1 MGEFDLIHTSPGK
14 AATDE
19 ERQAFNQQAEQLEAY
34 LNNLVGSSDPC
45 VVCPEDG
52 CISIDLSDCNNYEV
66 LVTENITCMRIVGE
80 GAPGTINFIIPPNVT
95 RHICGFPSSFGGEGN
110 ECDVDLD
117 GGAEGTNWP
126 FAHMGSSAGGLSGG
140 GLGKPGI
147 PNAGQAQRTGG
158 GGGGGGCVCVAE
170 PPSKLTITCCS
181 SDCEIDCNATD
192 VKLDFRV
199 CGGKAPYTW
208 STTAGTIT
216 HAGNGSSATLRPPTN
231 AGGAVAG
238 TAYQVFAVNGAN
250 CDTQGTRVWKREN
263 WGCDD
268 VLDSCTSF
276 TSALACN
283 AITCANGDVYSN
295 AYPDGTSGGSC
306 AGRLNMECFVSPT
319 TPACDAQP
327 VGLGARCDQR
337 TAPMIA
343 AGCEPCGSV
352 MVGAVITVT
361 DALGTSVSKTIN
373 PKN

>member
-231 AGGAVAG
+231 TGSAVAG
-238 TAYQVFAVNGAN
+238 TAFKIEICMYAGGLCSA
-250 CDTQGTRVWKREN
+250 GTDS
-263 WGCDD
+263 GCIRNFD
-268 VLDSCTSF
+268 
-276 TSALACN
+276 
-283 AITCANGDVYSN
+283 CAGGVVSTT
-295 AYPDGTSGGSC
+295 GTSNCTGFPYVCNIHS
-306 AGRLNMECFVSPT
+306 
-319 TPACDAQP
+319 TPVCD
-327 VGLGARCDQR
+327 GLARCPNTVTACAQINVDTFQNLGLVTDLR
-337 TAPMIA
+337 TQQMKDD
-343 AGCEPCGSV
+343 GCVPCGLMDSTV
-352 MVGAVITVT
+352 VTVT
-361 DALGTSVSKTIN
+361 DALGTSVSKTIGISL
-373 PKN
+373 